1 MFLFSCRSLGE
12 GHLLHPGSGP
22 RHPLAQVCEA
32 MWFHIGAPV
41 IEQAASDVMYSLRGQ
56 PFQSFFHTY
65 PKWFFLRP
73 FSFPLVE
80 RGDSGLKAAK
90 GLPATQPVAGSPA
103 FFIAFRCPLD
113 GERFKSRRGFF
124 ENQGN
129 PAGSTIAIIGLFQTV
144 EVGEPLDRLVSQ
156 LFRNRHH
163 QRVY

>member
-12 GHLLHPGSGP
+12 GHLLHPGPGP

-32 MWFHIGAPV
+32 IRFHIGASV
-41 IEQAASDVMYSLRGQ
+41 IGQTASDVMYSLRGQ
-56 PFQSFFHTY
+56 PFQSFFQTY
-65 PKWFFLRP
+65 QKRLFLRP
-73 FSFPLVE
+73 LSFPLVE
-80 RGDSGLKAAK
+80 REDSGLKTAK
-90 GLPATQPVAGSPA
+90 GLPATKPAAGSPA
-103 FFIAFRCPLD
+103 FFIVSRGPLA
-113 GERFKSRRGFF
+113 GERFKSHRGFF

-129 PAGSTIAIIGLFQTV
+129 PAGSTIAIIGLLQPV

>member
-32 MWFHIGAPV
+32 MRFHIGASV
-41 IEQAASDVMYSLRGQ
+41 IGQTALDVMYSLRGQ
-56 PFQSFFHTY
+56 PFQSFFQTY
-65 PKWFFLRP
+65 QKRLFLRP
-73 FSFPLVE
+73 LFFPLVE
-80 RGDSGLKAAK
+80 REDSGLKTAK
-90 GLPATQPVAGSPA
+90 GLPATKPAAGSPA

-124 ENQGN
+124 ENPGN
-129 PAGSTIAIIGLFQTV
+129 PAGSTIGIIGLFQPV

>member
-12 GHLLHPGSGP
+12 GYLLHPGPGP
-22 RHPLAQVCEA
+22 RHPPGQVCEA
-32 MWFHIGAPV
+32 IRFHIGASV
-41 IEQAASDVMYSLRGQ
+41 IGQIALDVMYSLRGQ
-56 PFQSFFHTY
+56 PFQSFFQTY
-65 PKWFFLRP
+65 PKRLFLRP
-73 FSFPLVE
+73 LFFPLVE
-80 RGDSGLKAAK
+80 REDSGLKTAK
-90 GLPATQPVAGSPA
+90 GLPATKPAAGSPA

-129 PAGSTIAIIGLFQTV
+129 PAGSTIAIIGLLQPV
-144 EVGEPLDRLVSQ
+144 EVGEPLDRLIPQ

>member
-1 MFLFSCRSLGE
+1 
-12 GHLLHPGSGP
+12 
-22 RHPLAQVCEA
+22 
-32 MWFHIGAPV
+32 MWFRNGASVIG
-41 IEQAASDVMYSLRGQ
+41 QAASDVIYSLRGQ
-56 PFQSFFHTY
+56 PFQSFFQTY
-65 PKWFFLRP
+65 QKRFFLRP

-80 RGDSGLKAAK
+80 K
-90 GLPATQPVAGSPA
+90 GGQVSRQQKDFRQPNRLPEVQL

-124 ENQGN
+124 ENPGN
-129 PAGSTIAIIGLFQTV
+129 PAGSTIAIIGLLQPV

>member
-12 GHLLHPGSGP
+12 GHLLHPGPGP
-22 RHPLAQVCEA
+22 RHPPDQVCEA
-32 MWFHIGAPV
+32 IRFHIGASV
-41 IEQAASDVMYSLRGQ
+41 IGQTASDVMYSLRGQ
-56 PFQSFFHTY
+56 PFQSFFPNLSETVIS
-65 PKWFFLRP
+65 KTSFFP
-73 FSFPLVE
+73 PVE
-80 RGDSGLKAAK
+80 REDSGLKTAK
-90 GLPATQPVAGSPA
+90 GLPATKPAAGSPA

-129 PAGSTIAIIGLFQTV
+129 PAGSTIAIIGLLQPV